1 MAASPF
7 RSCWRRLFRILAIL
21 FLLALIAP
29 AQEPPGQEPVIWS
42 CPMDPEIRGKTP
54 GKCAKCGMDLEPNI
68 PEPVEYRVVFTTKPA
83 APRAGR
89 AAELDFEIRDPEK
102 DQRITKFRE
111 VHEKLFHLFLISED
125 LEYFV
130 HDHPALGRDSIFR
143 LKTTLPKPGA
153 YRLLCD
159 FYPEGGTPQLI
170 PKTLL
175 TPGPSQRPHLSADL
189 KSKQATNLEVELA
202 TEPPQPI
209 AGKKTLLFF
218 NLKPA
223 DGLERYLGVW
233 GHMLAASDDLI
244 DLLHEH
250 PAIADGGPQVQFNV
264 IFPREAMY
272 RIWVQF
278 QRRGKVNTAV
288 FTVPVMA
295 LK

>member
-1 MAASPF
+1 
-7 RSCWRRLFRILAIL
+7 
-21 FLLALIAP
+21 
-29 AQEPPGQEPVIWS
+29 
-42 CPMDPEIRGKTP
+42 MDPEVRGKGP

-68 PEPVEYRVVFTTKPA
+68 PEPVEYRVVLRTKPA
-83 APRAGR
+83 APPSGR
-89 AAELDFEIRDPEK
+89 KVELQFEVREPEK
-102 DQRITKFRE
+102 DGRVRKFRV

-125 LEYFV
+125 LEYFG
-130 HDHPALGRDSIFR
+130 HEHPALGANSIFR

-159 FYPEGGTPQLI
+159 FYPEGGTPQMI

-175 TPGPSQRPHLSADL
+175 TPGPSQRPNLSPDL
-189 KSKQATNLEVELA
+189 GPKRGGNLEVELS

-218 NLKPA
+218 RLKPA
-223 DGLERYLGVW
+223 EGLQPYLGVW

-278 QRRGKVNTAV
+278 QRQGKVNTV
-288 FTVPVMA
+288 SFTVPVTA